1 LQKLTKQCL
10 KWFLTLMLLVG
21 SVTATTALAPTTTAH
36 ATTVYVT
43 QTGKH
48 YFYQRHDRGLN
59 RAKKIYAVS
68 LKTAKQRGLTLSATE
83 KAPKKAVKRT
93 STKKT
98 SKTVTKVRKKQSKK
112 VAKKSTK
119 KATTKPK
126 KTTYHVK
133 TVNHNRPT
141 FTKKTLTTKHGAWQK
156 YGQLDSYN
164 RATTANA
171 LLNKKLMPK
180 VERLALTVDP
190 TGWHNKRISSGWLYN
205 RCHLIG
211 YQLTGQNN
219 NLRNLITGTRQL
231 NDPGM
236 TKYENKVA
244 SYLKASP
251 KHYVRYQVKPVFKN
265 HELLARGV
273 KMQGQS
279 VGSKKIKFN
288 VYLSNTQSGMQ
299 LNYATG
305 RSKVAK

>member
-1 LQKLTKQCL
+1 LQKSSRHFL
-10 KWFLTLMLLVG
+10 KWLLTLMLLVG
-21 SVTATTALAPTTTAH
+21 SVTATTAFTQPTIAH

-43 QTGKH
+43 RTGKH
-48 YFYQRHDRGLN
+48 YFYKRHDRGLN
-59 RAKKIYAVS
+59 RAKKVFAVS
-68 LKTAKQRGLTLSATE
+68 LSTAKKRGLTLSATE
-83 KAPKKAVKRT
+83 TSPKKTTVTHHKTVKKSVVKKVVKKTPKKVTTTKRT
-93 STKKT
+93 
-98 SKTVTKVRKKQSKK
+98 
-112 VAKKSTK
+112 
-119 KATTKPK
+119 
-126 KTTYHVK
+126 TTYHVK

-141 FTKKTLTTKHGAWQK
+141 FTKKTLSTKRGAWQK

-171 LLNKKLMPK
+171 LLNKRLMPTS
-180 VERLALTVDP
+180 ERAALTVDP

-231 NDPGM
+231 NDPAM
-236 TKYENKVA
+236 TKYENKVS

-279 VGSKKIKFN
+279 VGSKTIKFN
-288 VYLSNTQSGMQ
+288 VYLPNTQSGMK

-305 RSKVAK
+305 RSQVTK